1 GKVHAVHSIGVDVT
15 ERVLAERERARLEQQ
30 NLYLQEEIKSVH
42 NFDEI
47 IGRSPALLAV
57 LDKIGRVAPTGATV
71 LICGET
77 GTGKELIARAIHSNS
92 PRREKPLIK
101 VNCAAMPAGL
111 VESELFG
118 HEKGAFT
125 GAIDRRTG
133 RFELAHGGTIFLDE
147 IGELPAEAQAKLL
160 RVLQEL
166 EFERIGG
173 STPIKVDVRIIAAT
187 NRDLLKAVR
196 EKTFRE
202 DLYYRLNVFP
212 IQLPAL
218 RERSEDIPLLAQFLL
233 DRFASRIGKRIEGI
247 SRETIRRLIAYPW
260 PGNIRELENILE
272 RAVILAI
279 GPTLEIGPDVLIPL
293 DSAPV
298 GGPHLALEEVERNH
312 TLTVLRQTGW
322 VIDGPRGAAS
332 LLGLHPNTLRSR
344 LKKLGIARS
353 SHEPS

>member
-1 GKVHAVHSIGVDVT
+1 
-15 ERVLAERERARLEQQ
+15 
-30 NLYLQEEIKSVH
+30 
-42 NFDEI
+42 
-47 IGRSPALLAV
+47 
-57 LDKIGRVAPTGATV
+57 
-71 LICGET
+71 
-77 GTGKELIARAIHSNS
+77 
-92 PRREKPLIK
+92 
-101 VNCAAMPAGL
+101 
-111 VESELFG
+111 
-118 HEKGAFT
+118 
-125 GAIDRRTG
+125 
-133 RFELAHGGTIFLDE
+133 

-187 NRDLLKAVR
+187 HRDLLKAVR